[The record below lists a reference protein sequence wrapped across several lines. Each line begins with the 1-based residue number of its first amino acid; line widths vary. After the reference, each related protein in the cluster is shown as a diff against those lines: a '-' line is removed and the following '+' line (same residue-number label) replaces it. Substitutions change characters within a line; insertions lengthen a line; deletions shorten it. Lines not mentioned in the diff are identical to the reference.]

1 MSNLCLPILSLLLT
15 LTLSS
20 CGVTKTSVRTYGKGT
35 ANASIQVTTNN
46 PTQVSVETKI
56 DSTSLKINK
65 K

>member
-1 MSNLCLPILSLLLT
+1 MKTHFSLLLSLLLT

-20 CGVTKTSVRTYGKGT
+20 CGVTKTSVRTIGKGT
-35 ANASIQVTTNN
+35 ANATIQVTTNN
-46 PTQVSVETKI
+46 PTQVSVETKL

>member
-1 MSNLCLPILSLLLT
+1 MKTLYSLILSLLLT
-15 LTLSS
+15 LILSS

-46 PTQVSVETKI
+46 PTHVSVETKL
-56 DSTSLKINK
+56 DSTRLKINK

>member
-1 MSNLCLPILSLLLT
+1 MKTRFFLLLSLLVILT
-15 LTLSS
+15 LNS
-20 CGVTKTSVRTYGKGT
+20 CGVTRTSVRTYGKGT

-46 PTQVSVETKI
+46 PTQVSVETKL